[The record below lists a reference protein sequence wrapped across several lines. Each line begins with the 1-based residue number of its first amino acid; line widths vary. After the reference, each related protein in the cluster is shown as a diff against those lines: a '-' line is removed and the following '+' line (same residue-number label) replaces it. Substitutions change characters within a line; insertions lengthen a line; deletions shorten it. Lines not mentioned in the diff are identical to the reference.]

1 MIPLSEEANFIL
13 LEFFLVDPLSQTP
26 MVHPKKKEKK
36 QGALQ
41 KELKILIH
49 DYEELET
56 NIDLAP
62 YKEALQFLRKVRGK
76 ELYRQFIDDLLRPY
90 ETTNSSSD

>member
-36 QGALQ
+36 QGAL
-41 KELKILIH
+41 
-49 DYEELET
+49 
-56 NIDLAP
+56 
-62 YKEALQFLRKVRGK
+62 
-76 ELYRQFIDDLLRPY
+76 
-90 ETTNSSSD
+90 